1 MYSIVSAYNPESCA
15 NIAVEIK
22 NYTTRV
28 LARNSMSQLYM
39 QVVLYLN
46 YFCSYTEL
54 SCACRLL
61 GSIHVSAGGRIN

>member
-1 MYSIVSAYNPESCA
+1 MKFFYLNYVLDMSMYSIVSAYNPESCA

-39 QVVLYLN
+39 QVVL
-46 YFCSYTEL
+46 
-54 SCACRLL
+54 
-61 GSIHVSAGGRIN
+61 